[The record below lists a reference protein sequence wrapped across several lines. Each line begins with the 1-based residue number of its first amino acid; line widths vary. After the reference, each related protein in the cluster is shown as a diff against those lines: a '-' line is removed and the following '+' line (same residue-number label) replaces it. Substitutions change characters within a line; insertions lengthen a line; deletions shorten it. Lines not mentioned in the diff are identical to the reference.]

1 MPRHISRHI
10 SRQITRAVTRVM
22 PRAICHRLL
31 GDEPS
36 RPEMSAG
43 LGLANSRPSNGQNH
57 VQGKTTSKAAA
68 GRLRGRA
75 ALRTHGLED
84 PWPQELAASSTC
96 GLQNFRPSKLP
107 AFKTS
112 SLQNFQ
118 PRSPQTLMP
127 FRGIEQGSPSV
138 KPAQRAV
145 HDRYRVG
152 RRHRQSESL
161 RQLLTRVR
169 SRAQR
174 SRQEP

>member
-22 PRAICHRLL
+22 PRVICHRLL
-31 GDEPS
+31 GDELP
-36 RPEMSAG
+36 RLEMSAG
-43 LGLANSRPSNGQNH
+43 LGLANSRPSNGQNR

-75 ALRTHGLED
+75 ALRTRGLED
-84 PWPQELAASSTC
+84 AWPQELAASRTC
-96 GLQNFRPSKLP
+96 GLQNC
-107 AFKTS
+107 
-112 SLQNFQ
+112 Q